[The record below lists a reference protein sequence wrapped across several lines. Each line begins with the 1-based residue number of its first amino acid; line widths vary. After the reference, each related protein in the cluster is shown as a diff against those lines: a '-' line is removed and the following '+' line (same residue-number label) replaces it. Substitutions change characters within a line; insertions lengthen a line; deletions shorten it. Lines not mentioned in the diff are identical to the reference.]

1 MAGSKSKNN
10 PNARQ
15 KHKTHVY
22 GDQEVVP
29 AFYDGK
35 HAGHG
40 RFYAMSTKGANG
52 QLIRDENGRPLPF
65 SIVKRQA

>member
-1 MAGSKSKNN
+1 MGVSKNN

-15 KHKTHVY
+15 KHLAHVFN
-22 GDQEVVP
+22 GEEVVN
-29 AFYDGK
+29 AFYDGR

-40 RFYAMSTKGANG
+40 RYYAISTKGANG

-65 SIVKRQA
+65 SLVKRQR